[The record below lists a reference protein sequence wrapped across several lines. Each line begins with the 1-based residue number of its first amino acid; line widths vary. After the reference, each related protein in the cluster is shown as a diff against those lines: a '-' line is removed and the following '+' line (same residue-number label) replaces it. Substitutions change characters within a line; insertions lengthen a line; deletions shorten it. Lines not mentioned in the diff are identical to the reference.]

1 MKTLNLQVMFRFI
14 SALRRQLM
22 NLKRIGLLILI
33 PGCFLVSLFGC
44 SGGAEDGIGD
54 IPPFTLSWAIASG
67 DIDGDGLPDLAVG
80 HSGGSGA
87 PHSITLW
94 FQNQATPGNFIKS
107 ELFVTYSPMG
117 IKLAD
122 LNGDNRLDIIVI
134 SGANISIYLQDS
146 AVNGKFPTEVT
157 YKMPSGSSRNI
168 AESGDLNGDG
178 KVDIAAVNGNGVS
191 IFYQDPANAGV
202 FFSNVIILENIGV
215 TSLAIEDLN
224 GDGLDDIAVSQ
235 YLQNK
240 VSVFLQDPS
249 SLGTLIDA
257 GSYVTSN
264 GPDYISIGDLN
275 GDNVPDIVVSG
286 AKFII
291 IYFQDVNE
299 PGIFFG
305 PTSYSLNDNLDEME
319 IGDLNQ
325 DGFNDIAVIS
335 YLSDSM
341 LIFLQDSLLPG
352 TFLAPARYG
361 PPTPF
366 DITLGDFNNDNK
378 LDIAVACSEID
389 YVYFQDSVNPGSYLL
404 PPYVI
409 ENQ

>member
-1 MKTLNLQVMFRFI
+1 
-14 SALRRQLM
+14 
-22 NLKRIGLLILI
+22 
-33 PGCFLVSLFGC
+33 VSIFNC

-54 IPPFTLSWAIASG
+54 IPPFSLSWAIASG

-94 FQNQATPGNFIKS
+94 FQNKATPGNFIKS

-134 SGANISIYLQDS
+134 SGENISIYMQDS
-146 AVNGKFPTEVT
+146 AINGEFPTEVT

-168 AESGDLNGDG
+168 AEAGDLNGDG
-178 KVDIAAVNGNGVS
+178 KADIAAVNGKGVS
-191 IFYQDPANAGV
+191 IFYQDPANARA
-202 FFSNVIILENIGV
+202 FFSNVTILENIGV

-240 VSVFLQDPS
+240 VSVYLQDPS
-249 SLGTLIDA
+249 SLGIFIDA
-257 GSYVTSN
+257 GSYITSN

-275 GDNVPDIVVSG
+275 GDNELDIVVSG
-286 AKFII
+286 AKFIS
-291 IYFQDVNE
+291 IYFQDLNQ
-299 PGIFFG
+299 PGILFG

-325 DGFNDIAVIS
+325 DGLNDIAVIS

-341 LIFLQDSLLPG
+341 LIILQDSLLPG

-361 PPTPF
+361 SPTPF